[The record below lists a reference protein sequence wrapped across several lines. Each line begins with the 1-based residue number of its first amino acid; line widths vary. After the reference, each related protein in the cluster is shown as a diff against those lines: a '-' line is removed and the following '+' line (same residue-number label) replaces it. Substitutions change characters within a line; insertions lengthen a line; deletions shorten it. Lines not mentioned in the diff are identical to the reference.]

1 MIVAAV
7 RTRAAPAVERAH
19 EWLASRSERERLL
32 LIVLAV
38 LGITAVGWYGL
49 IQPLL
54 IARQTAVE
62 RIDLYESL
70 QARLRAAPAGSTPIS
85 GAAAITGPLDAAVR
99 KAAAEGALTAQVTGD
114 ADRVTI
120 VITGARFDGAVPFVR
135 ALESGGAVVDDLRM
149 ETGGQPGL
157 INLTLTATR
166 P

>member
-7 RTRAAPAVERAH
+7 RSQAAPVLDRAN
-19 EWLASRSERERLL
+19 EWLTGRSERERLL
-32 LIVLAV
+32 LFVLAM
-38 LGITAVGWYGL
+38 LGIGAIGWYA
-49 IQPLL
+49 IVQPLM
-54 IARQTAVE
+54 IARQTAIE
-62 RIDLYESL
+62 RIALYEGL
-70 QARLRAAPAGSTPIS
+70 QVRLRAAPV
-85 GAAAITGPLDAAVR
+85 GAANTPGAAPITGPLDAAVR
-99 KAAAEGALTAQVTGD
+99 KAAVESALTAQITGD
-114 ADRVTI
+114 ADRVTV

>member
-7 RTRAAPAVERAH
+7 RSRAAPAIERAH
-19 EWLASRSERERLL
+19 EWLAGRSDRERLL

-38 LGITAVGWYGL
+38 LGIGAIGWYG
-49 IQPLL
+49 IFQPLL

-62 RIDLYESL
+62 RIALYEGL
-70 QARLRAAPAGSTPIS
+70 QARLRAAPAGAATAP
-85 GAAAITGPLDAAVR
+85 GAGPITGPLDAAVR

-114 ADRVTI
+114 AERVTV